1 MFEKNEKWTKAK
13 YQEFQKYLDTQ
24 KEGSQFLAFNQ
35 KLVKTKYKIIGIK
48 VPVLR
53 NIAKKISK
61 TDINSF
67 IKVAK
72 DDTYEEVM
80 LQGLIIGNI
89 KEIEVA
95 ICYFE
100 QFIPKIDNWAIC
112 DVVVTSFKIIKN
124 DKDNFLNHIKKYLQN
139 SHEFI
144 VRVGIVLL
152 LNYYVESKYIDEI
165 FNLVDSLTREE
176 YYINMAIAWLISK
189 CFIKEKE
196 KTYMYLKNN
205 KLNQF
210 TYNKT
215 LQKILESFQVTDQD
229 KEIIRKLKYP
239 RNY

>member
-152 LNYYVESKYIDEI
+152 LNY
-165 FNLVDSLTREE
+165 SLTREE